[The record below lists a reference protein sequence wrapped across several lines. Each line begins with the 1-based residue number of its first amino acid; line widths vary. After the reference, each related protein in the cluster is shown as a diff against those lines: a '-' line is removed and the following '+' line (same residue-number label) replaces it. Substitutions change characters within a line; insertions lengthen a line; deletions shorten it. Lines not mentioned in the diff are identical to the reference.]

1 MWLKNMVG
9 KKSWNRLSEEAS
21 SDPWIQTMAKSE
33 KSESE
38 NGIHKKEMFLVI
50 WEQWFVK
57 TVCKYVCKVVL
68 NVIVS
73 SLFDMNMYHDP
84 LG

>member
-1 MWLKNMVG
+1 M
-9 KKSWNRLSEEAS
+9 
-21 SDPWIQTMAKSE
+21 MAKSE

-57 TVCKYVCKVVL
+57 SVCKYVCKVVL